1 MAHETIEAIF
11 ANGTLRILH
20 PDHLSLREG
29 QRVRIVIETDETP
42 DQILALAAQ
51 VYDGLTPEDQTAVE
65 QIALDRRSFFGE
77 RS

>member
-1 MAHETIEAIF
+1 MTHETIEAIF
-11 ANGTLRILH
+11 ANGTFRILR

-42 DQILALAAQ
+42 DQILDRAAQ
-51 VYDGLTPEDQTAVE
+51 VYDGLTPEDQAAIE
-65 QIALDRRSFFGE
+65 QIALDRRTFFGE